1 MNQLLPPSN
10 GAAAPARRSPSR
22 QPLLQLSAALICL
35 ILSGCAGQA
44 AFRTAE
50 GLLATGQTADGV
62 RKLQEAVAQ
71 APDNVQYRTLLL
83 STRLKW
89 MDMLLRQGRQ
99 ALRDARPDDARQA
112 FERVL
117 AIDAASVPARTG
129 LAQVQQ
135 HERAT
140 ELVRQASAD
149 WADGKAESARA
160 RLTRALLEDPAQAQ
174 ALTLGRQ
181 MAAADEAALAAA
193 SAKGPWAAKVSID
206 FKEASIK
213 QVFDVISRAS
223 GLNILLDKDVR
234 SDQKISLA
242 LRDVTSSAAIQYLL
256 MANQLEQLVMD
267 GNTLFIYPN
276 TPAKL
281 KDYQPLLVKTF
292 VLNNANAKAVAEL
305 IKTLVKSRD
314 VVVDEKLN
322 MVMVRDSADAI
333 ALAERLVALQ
343 DVAEPEVMLEVDVL
357 EVGRDLLTELGLAW
371 PGSLTLTPIPVDRTG
386 SLTLGSL
393 RNLSAAT
400 LGAAIDAAKLNLHQ
414 EDGDSNLLANPRIR
428 VLNREKA
435 RVMIGNRVPSVSTT
449 VNATGFA
456 TESVTY
462 LDVGLKLEVEPTIFV
477 NGDITIRM
485 ALEVSNIVSTQ
496 KTSSGSSTYTI
507 GTRAANT
514 TLRLKDGET
523 QVLAGLISEE
533 DRRSATKVPGLGDLP
548 VAGQLFSSTLA
559 NGKRSEIVLSI
570 TPRLVRNQTQPSAAA
585 SAVPSG
591 TESSVRQRSATSGTP
606 VLAP

>member
-1 MNQLLPPSN
+1 MNPLPFSPT
-10 GAAAPARRSPSR
+10 GAVAAPRPVPTRRPS
-22 QPLLQLSAALICL
+22 LQVSAALLCL
-35 ILSGCAGQA
+35 ILAGCAGQS
-44 AFRTAE
+44 AFRAAE

-71 APDNVQYRTLLL
+71 APDNIQYRTLLL
-83 STRLKW
+83 STRQKW
-89 MDMLLRQGRQ
+89 MDALLQQGRQ
-99 ALRDARPDDARQA
+99 AGRDGRPDDARQA

-117 AIDAASVPARTG
+117 AIDAASVPARTA
-129 LAQVQQ
+129 LAQLQQQVQ
-135 HERAT
+135 AAD
-140 ELVRQASAD
+140 LVRQASAD
-149 WADGKAESARA
+149 WAGGQSESARLL
-160 RLTRALLEDPAQAQ
+160 LTRVLSDDPAHVQ
-174 ALTLGRQ
+174 ALALRRQ
-181 MAAADEAALAAA
+181 ITAADEAAQAAA
-193 SAKGPWAAKVSID
+193 SAKGPLAARVSID
-206 FKEASIK
+206 FREATIK

-234 SDQKISLA
+234 ADQKISLA
-242 LRDVTSSAAIQYLL
+242 LRDVTSGAAIQYLL

-267 GNTLFIYPN
+267 GNTVFIYPN

-333 ALAERLVALQ
+333 GLAERLVALQ

-371 PGSLTLTPIPVDRTG
+371 PGSLTLTPLPADRGG

-393 RNLSAAT
+393 RNLGATT
-400 LGAAIDAAKLNLHQ
+400 LGAAIDAAKLNARR
-414 EDGDSNLLANPRIR
+414 EDGDTNLLANPRIR

-496 KTSSGSSTYTI
+496 KTASGSSTYTI

-533 DRRSATKVPGLGDLP
+533 DRRNTTKVPGLGDLP

-570 TPRLVRNQTQPSAAA
+570 TPRLVRNQAQPGAAA

-591 TESSVRQRSATSGTP
+591 TENTVRQRPATPGAP
-606 VLAP
+606 ALAP

>member
-1 MNQLLPPSN
+1 MKQLLPPSI
-10 GAAAPARRSPSR
+10 GAAAPPRRSPPS
-22 QPLLQLSAALICL
+22 QPLRPLSVALICL
-35 ILSGCAGQA
+35 ALSGCAGQA
-44 AFRTAE
+44 AFRAAE

-83 STRLKW
+83 STRMKW
-89 MDMLLRQGRQ
+89 MDTLLRQGRQ

-117 AIDAASVPARTG
+117 AFDAANVPARTG

-135 HERAT
+135 HERAAD
-140 ELVRQASAD
+140 LLRKASAD
-149 WADGKAESARA
+149 WAAGKSESAKA
-160 RLTRALLEDPAQAQ
+160 NLTRALSEDPTHAQ
-174 ALTLGRQ
+174 ALALRRQ
-181 MAAADEAALAAA
+181 IDAADEAALAAA
-193 SAKGPWAAKVSID
+193 SAKGPLATKVSID
-206 FKEASIK
+206 FKEASVK

-234 SDQKISLA
+234 TDQKISLA

-343 DVAEPEVMLEVDVL
+343 DVAEPEVVLEVDVL
-357 EVGRDLLTELGLAW
+357 EVGRDLLTELGLVW
-371 PGSLTLTPIPVDRTG
+371 PGSLTLTPIQGDRVG
-386 SLTLGSL
+386 GLTLGSL
-393 RNLSAAT
+393 RSLNAST
-400 LGAAIDAAKLNLHQ
+400 LGAAIDAAKLNLRQ

-485 ALEVSNIVSTQ
+485 SLEVSNIVSTQ
-496 KTSSGSSTYTI
+496 KTASGSSTYTI

-533 DRRSATKVPGLGDLP
+533 DRRSATKLPGLGDLP
-548 VAGQLFSSTLA
+548 LAGPLFSSTLA

-570 TPRLVRNQTQPSAAA
+570 TPRLVRNQTQPNAAA

-591 TESSVRQRSATSGTP
+591 TESTVRQRPAMPGTP
-606 VLAP
+606 ALAP

>member
-1 MNQLLPPSN
+1 ML
-10 GAAAPARRSPSR
+10 
-22 QPLLQLSAALICL
+22 
-35 ILSGCAGQA
+35 AGG
-44 AFRTAE
+44 R
-50 GLLATGQTADGV
+50 TADGL

-71 APDNVQYRTLLL
+71 APDNVQYRALLL
-83 STRLKW
+83 TTRLKW
-89 MDMLLRQGRQ
+89 TDTLIRQGRQ
-99 ALRDARPDDARQA
+99 ALRDGRPDDARQA

-117 AIDAASVPARTG
+117 AVDSAHVAARTG
-129 LAQVQQ
+129 LAQAQQ
-135 HERAT
+135 QERSAD
-140 ELVRQASAD
+140 LVRQASAD
-149 WADGKAESARA
+149 WAGGKSDSARA
-160 RLTRALLEDPAQAQ
+160 RLASVLADDPTHAHAIE
-174 ALTLGRQ
+174 LRRQ
-181 MAAADEAALAAA
+181 IAAADEAALAAA
-193 SAKGPWAAKVSID
+193 STKGPWAAKVSID
-206 FKEASIK
+206 FKDASVK

-234 SDQKISLA
+234 ADQKISLA

-281 KDYQPLLVKTF
+281 RDYQPLLVKTF

-322 MVMVRDSADAI
+322 MVMVRDSAEAI
-333 ALAERLVALQ
+333 GLAERLVALQ

-371 PGSLTLTPIPVDRTG
+371 PGGLTLMPIPADRSG
-386 SLTLGSL
+386 GLTLGSL
-393 RNLSAAT
+393 RNLNAAT
-400 LGAAIDAAKLNLHQ
+400 LGATIDAAKLNLRQ
-414 EDGDSNLLANPRIR
+414 EDGNSNLLANPRIR

-477 NGDITIRM
+477 NGDITIRL

-496 KTSSGSSTYTI
+496 KTASGSSTYTI

-548 VAGQLFSSTLA
+548 LAGPMFSSTLA

-570 TPRLVRNQTQPSAAA
+570 TPRLVRNQTQPSPGA

-591 TESSVRQRSATSGTP
+591 TESTVRQRAASPGTP
-606 VLAP
+606 ALAP

>member
-1 MNQLLPPSN
+1 MNPLPFSPT
-10 GAAAPARRSPSR
+10 GAVAAPRPVPTRR
-22 QPLLQLSAALICL
+22 PLLQVSAALLCL
-35 ILSGCAGQA
+35 ILAGCAGQS
-44 AFRTAE
+44 AFRAAE
-50 GLLATGQTADGV
+50 DLLATGQTADGV

-71 APDNVQYRTLLL
+71 APDNLRYRTLLL

-89 MDMLLRQGRQ
+89 MDALLQQGRQ
-99 ALRDARPDDARQA
+99 AWRDGRPDDARQA

-117 AIDAASVPARTG
+117 AIDAASVPARTA
-129 LAQVQQ
+129 LAQLQQQVQ
-135 HERAT
+135 AADM
-140 ELVRQASAD
+140 VRQASAD
-149 WADGKAESARA
+149 WAGGQSESARLL
-160 RLTRALLEDPAQAQ
+160 LTRVLSDDPAHVQ
-174 ALTLGRQ
+174 ALALRRQ
-181 MAAADEAALAAA
+181 ITAADEAAQAAA
-193 SAKGPWAAKVSID
+193 NAKGPLAARVSID
-206 FKEASIK
+206 FKEATIK

-234 SDQKISLA
+234 ADQKISLA
-242 LRDVTSSAAIQYLL
+242 LRDVTSGAAIQYLL

-267 GNTLFIYPN
+267 GNTVFIYPN

-333 ALAERLVALQ
+333 GLAERLVALQ

-371 PGSLTLTPIPVDRTG
+371 PGSLTLTPLPADRGG

-400 LGAAIDAAKLNLHQ
+400 LGASIDAAKLNARQ
-414 EDGDSNLLANPRIR
+414 EDGVTNLLANPRIR

-477 NGDITIRM
+477 NGDITIRL

-496 KTSSGSSTYTI
+496 KTASGSSTYTI

-570 TPRLVRNQTQPSAAA
+570 TPRLVRNQAQPGAAA

-591 TESSVRQRSATSGTP
+591 TENTVRQRPATPGAP
-606 VLAP
+606 ALAP

>member
-1 MNQLLPPSN
+1 MAGGRAWAWHGN
-10 GAAAPARRSPSR
+10 ARRS
-22 QPLLQLSAALICL
+22 L
-35 ILSGCAGQA
+35 
-44 AFRTAE
+44 
-50 GLLATGQTADGV
+50 
-62 RKLQEAVAQ
+62 
-71 APDNVQYRTLLL
+71 
-83 STRLKW
+83 
-89 MDMLLRQGRQ
+89 
-99 ALRDARPDDARQA
+99 
-112 FERVL
+112 
-117 AIDAASVPARTG
+117 
-129 LAQVQQ
+129 
-135 HERAT
+135 
-140 ELVRQASAD
+140 
-149 WADGKAESARA
+149 
-160 RLTRALLEDPAQAQ
+160 
-174 ALTLGRQ
+174 
-181 MAAADEAALAAA
+181 
-193 SAKGPWAAKVSID
+193 
-206 FKEASIK
+206 
-213 QVFDVISRAS
+213 
-223 GLNILLDKDVR
+223 
-234 SDQKISLA
+234 
-242 LRDVTSSAAIQYLL
+242 
-256 MANQLEQLVMD
+256 
-267 GNTLFIYPN
+267 
-276 TPAKL
+276 TPA
-281 KDYQPLLVKTF
+281 PT
-292 VLNNANAKAVAEL
+292 
-305 IKTLVKSRD
+305 
-314 VVVDEKLN
+314 
-322 MVMVRDSADAI
+322 
-333 ALAERLVALQ
+333 
-343 DVAEPEVMLEVDVL
+343 
-357 EVGRDLLTELGLAW
+357 
-371 PGSLTLTPIPVDRTG
+371 
-386 SLTLGSL
+386 
-393 RNLSAAT
+393 
-400 LGAAIDAAKLNLHQ
+400 GAAIDAAKLNLHQ

-591 TESSVRQRSATSGTP
+591 TESSVRQRSVTSGTP